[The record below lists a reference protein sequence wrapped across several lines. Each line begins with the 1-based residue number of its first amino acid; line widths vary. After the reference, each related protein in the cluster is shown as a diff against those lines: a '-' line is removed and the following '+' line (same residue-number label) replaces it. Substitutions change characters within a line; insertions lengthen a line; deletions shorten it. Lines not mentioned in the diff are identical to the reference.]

1 MHTERIPPPT
11 CLPWGGGTV
20 GHARR
25 GSELAFFMSVRLPS
39 FHAPQGMSTPV
50 PVARDFKK
58 GDQVRVS
65 NGPYARGYKVE
76 AHEAF
81 FVRYQ
86 GDDRCIVTKVLGRKT
101 DITEDLCNVKH
112 SQLWDPMTV
121 SGRRAKLSHLPDAT
135 RKKILQTAE
144 NKVASEAKSREAEMI
159 PGGEGGLV
167 RDEFWGVGGAI
178 ADRG

>member
-11 CLPWGGGTV
+11 CLPWGGETV

-25 GSELAFFMSVRLPS
+25 AGGGRGAGGGVRGVAPSSPFLMSVRLPS

-76 AHEAF
+76 AYDAF

-86 GDDRCIVTKVLGRKT
+86 GDDQCIVTKVLGRKT
-101 DITEDLCNVKH
+101 DIIFYFFVCIFYFK
-112 SQLWDPMTV
+112 
-121 SGRRAKLSHLPDAT
+121 AKLLSGS
-135 RKKILQTAE
+135 IWGCLQL
-144 NKVASEAKSREAEMI
+144 
-159 PGGEGGLV
+159 GLQ
-167 RDEFWGVGGAI
+167 
-178 ADRG
+178 